1 MAKAVCPNSSC
12 IWLLNRESDVPVCSF
27 GMCIHRRLM
36 MEKQKRKLK
45 EAKREVKHND
55 RN

>member
-1 MAKAVCPNSSC
+1 MAKAVCPNKDC
-12 IWLLNRESDVPVCSF
+12 IWILNRESDIPVCPF

-45 EAKREVKHND
+45 EKAKEMKKNG
-55 RN
+55 